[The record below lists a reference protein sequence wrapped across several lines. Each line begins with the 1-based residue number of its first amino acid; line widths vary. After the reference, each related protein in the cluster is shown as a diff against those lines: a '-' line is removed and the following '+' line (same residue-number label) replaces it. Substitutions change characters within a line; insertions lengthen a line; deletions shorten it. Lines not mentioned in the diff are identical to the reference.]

1 MSCVAAH
8 AGGVQLPESPSP
20 RDISSINRYIR
31 GVLEIENRESF
42 HRTVPKL
49 GEPGIFLPSGMRS
62 CAEFS
67 SQSDNAAA
75 WVMLWPVPGAP
86 CLIGPT
92 GS

>member
-20 RDISSINRYIR
+20 RDILSINRYIR

-49 GEPGIFLPSGMRS
+49 GEPVPPDMR
-62 CAEFS
+62 
-67 SQSDNAAA
+67 
-75 WVMLWPVPGAP
+75 VPIGQRRGLGYVVTP
-86 CLIGPT
+86 CLIGPK